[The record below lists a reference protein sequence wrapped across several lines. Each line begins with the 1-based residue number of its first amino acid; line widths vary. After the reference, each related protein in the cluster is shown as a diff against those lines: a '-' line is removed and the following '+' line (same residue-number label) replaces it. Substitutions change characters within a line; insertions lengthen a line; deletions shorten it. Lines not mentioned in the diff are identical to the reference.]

1 MAKAISSRTQKRP
14 LWHPLEWPAWLG
26 LALIWLF
33 SRPPYRVNFWLCKGF
48 GWWLAIA
55 LRLSRRARVAQIN
68 IEICFPALSQENRN
82 NLVQRNLRNT
92 GHLIG
97 EFCYAWAANLRS
109 SNQIAVT
116 FQGAEHLQAA
126 LALGKGVILVGA
138 HFSHLELCGR
148 LLAER
153 LNLAPLAG
161 MYREHRSAAFEFMV
175 KRWRLRYAQAM
186 FRRDELRGCIR
197 WLKSGNMLW
206 YAPDQDYRRGESVF
220 VPFFGEP
227 AASLS
232 ATHQLARLSGAA
244 VVGFAHQRLRDGS
257 FNITLEPM
265 LSNFPSADVNEDTAR
280 VNLMLEA
287 IIRRAPE
294 QYLWLHQRFKSRPQG
309 AKSVY

>member
-1 MAKAISSRTQKRP
+1 MGKPNAKQRKIRP
-14 LWHPLEWPAWLG
+14 LWHPLEWPAWFG

-33 SRPPYRVNFWLCKGF
+33 SRLPYRVNFWLSSGL
-48 GWWLAIA
+48 GRLLAVA
-55 LRLSRRARVAQIN
+55 LRLSRRARVANIN
-68 IEICFPALSQENRN
+68 INLCFPALSPAERTR
-82 NLVQRNLRNT
+82 LVQRNLQNT

-97 EFCYAWAANLRS
+97 EFCFAWAASARS
-109 SNQIAVT
+109 CSRIAVT

-126 LALGKGVILVGA
+126 LARGKGVILVGA

-153 LNLAPLAG
+153 LKLAPIAG

-175 KRWRLRYAQAM
+175 RRWRLRYAHAM

-197 WLKSGNMLW
+197 WLKSGNILW

-244 VVGFAHQRLRDGS
+244 VVGFAHQRLSDGS

-265 LSNFPSADVNEDTAR
+265 LSDFPSADVIADTAR
-280 VNLMLEA
+280 VNILLEA
-287 IIRRAPE
+287 IIRRAPA
-294 QYLWLHQRFKSRPQG
+294 QYLWLHKRFKSRLPG
-309 AKSVY
+309 AKPIY

>member
-1 MAKAISSRTQKRP
+1 MANPIASRTQQRP

-26 LALIWLF
+26 LALIWLL
-33 SRPPYRVNFWLCKGF
+33 SRLPYRFNFWISSAF

-68 IEICFPALSQENRN
+68 INVCFAELSESDRA

-97 EFCYAWAANLRS
+97 EFCFAWAASLRNS
-109 SNQIAVT
+109 SQIAVS
-116 FQGAEHLQAA
+116 FQGAEHLQTA

-153 LNLAPLAG
+153 LNIAPIAG

-175 KRWRLRYAQAM
+175 RRWRLRYAQAM

-197 WLKSGNMLW
+197 WLKSGNLLW

-244 VVGFAHQRLRDGS
+244 VVGFAHQRLNDGS

-265 LSNFPSADVNEDTAR
+265 LSEFPSNDVIADTAR
-280 VNLMLEA
+280 VNSMLEA

-294 QYLWLHQRFKSRPQG
+294 QYLWLHQRFKSRPEGSG
-309 AKSVY
+309 AVY

>member
-1 MAKAISSRTQKRP
+1 MIAR
-14 LWHPLEWPAWLG
+14 L
-26 LALIWLF
+26 
-33 SRPPYRVNFWLCKGF
+33 PYRVNFYLSSALGWL
-48 GWWLAIA
+48 LAIA
-55 LRLSRRARVAQIN
+55 LRLSRRARVAKIN
-68 IEICFPALSQENRN
+68 IDICFPALSQAERSR
-82 NLVQRNLRNT
+82 LAQRNLRNT

-97 EFCYAWAANLRS
+97 EFCFAWAANLRNS
-109 SNQIAVT
+109 SGISVT

-126 LALGKGVILVGA
+126 LARGKGVILVGA

-153 LNLAPLAG
+153 LKLAPIAG

-175 KRWRLRYAQAM
+175 RRWRLRYAQAM

-197 WLKSGNMLW
+197 WLKSGNVLW

-244 VVGFAHQRLRDGS
+244 VVGFAHQRLSDGS
-257 FNITLEPM
+257 FKITLEPM
-265 LSNFPSADVNEDTAR
+265 LGDFPSADVNADTAR
-280 VNLMLEA
+280 VNILLEA

-294 QYLWLHQRFKSRPQG
+294 QYLWLHKRFKSRPDG
-309 AKSVY
+309 LGSVY